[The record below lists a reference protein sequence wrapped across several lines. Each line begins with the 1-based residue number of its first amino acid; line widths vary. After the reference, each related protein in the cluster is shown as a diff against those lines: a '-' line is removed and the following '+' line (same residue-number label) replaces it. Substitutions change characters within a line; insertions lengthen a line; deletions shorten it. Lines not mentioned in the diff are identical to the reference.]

1 MKEGREVQSH
11 QIEGA
16 CFVHRHYMN
25 GHGKYRQEIAKSIF
39 PACIYLLHTELN
51 GEILCNLYMLY
62 KVSVHTVFNRVYSP
76 VSAGEG
82 MEESLAIAT
91 ERVISGGCEAAAAAN
106 GRGEV
111 QHT

>member
-1 MKEGREVQSH
+1 
-11 QIEGA
+11 
-16 CFVHRHYMN
+16 MN
-25 GHGKYRQEIAKSIF
+25 TTWIDMERKDRKTAKSTF
-39 PACIYLLHTELN
+39 PASIYLLHTELN
-51 GEILCNLYMLY
+51 GEIPCNLYMLY

-91 ERVISGGCEAAAAAN
+91 GGMVSGGCEAAAAAN
-106 GRGEV
+106 GRGKV

>member
-1 MKEGREVQSH
+1 
-11 QIEGA
+11 
-16 CFVHRHYMN
+16 MN
-25 GHGKYRQEIAKSIF
+25 TTWIDMESKDRKTAKSIF

-51 GEILCNLYMLY
+51 GEIPCNLYMLY

-91 ERVISGGCEAAAAAN
+91 GRVVSGGCEAAAAAN